1 MRKILSLLL
10 IFCFLFLV
18 ACKDEE
24 KNDLVQNIVD
34 EKPDYLIA
42 SCEITDLTIE
52 ADIIAGAACYSDQV
66 VNNES
71 LSWSAMPIRHAQVE
85 LLNASDQIV
94 ATAVT
99 DELGI
104 YRIAVA
110 QIDLTLQYRLRVL
123 TKGGLSIEASL
134 VKGAL
139 GLPYAGATQNFL
151 VSNKGQ
157 LVDLIVSSQ
166 ILSSAFNIYDQI
178 ITSHHYLLDGIGL
191 GDIPSLNAV
200 WYAGSERG
208 SFYCPAAYISPPCD
222 GLHTIHLLGS
232 AADSDA
238 FDDAVVLHEIGHF
251 ILNVFSE
258 DDSPGGIH
266 YLHDNNQDLRLSW
279 SEGFATA
286 FSSMVRRYAGIA
298 DADAYADTDGKGVSL
313 YNYALEVPTGGRN
326 VFSPK
331 TQSGGMA
338 GELAVS
344 VVLWDLIDAI
354 NEEETFD
361 TIAEQQS
368 LWDTLQK
375 MKGVDNV
382 SMQDFMELWQGSD
395 ITSVANDRSIFAAV
409 DDFESMD
416 AVSVDTMGVVPLPV
430 QQQRTFHNQEDE
442 DWLKVYLEKNT
453 TYRFKTSKLFSGA
466 DTVLTIYAPDA
477 QTEIAT
483 ADNISSSNFA
493 SVKDLS
499 INETGF
505 YYVKVGR
512 SQATS
517 DLVRY
522 GSYKLDVY

>member
-1 MRKILSLLL
+1 MRNILPLLL
-10 IFCFLFLV
+10 IIFVLLMT
-18 ACKDEE
+18 ACKDE
-24 KNDLVQNIVD
+24 KKTDLVQNVVD
-34 EKPDYLIA
+34 EKPDSLIA
-42 SCEITDLTIE
+42 SCEISDLKIE
-52 ADIIAGAACYSDQV
+52 ANIIAGTTCYADQV
-66 VNNES
+66 VDNEN
-71 LSWSAMPIRHAQVE
+71 LSWAAVPIRHAQVE
-85 LLNASDQIV
+85 LLNTSDQIV

-99 DELGI
+99 DERGI

-110 QIDLTLQYRLRVL
+110 QIDLALQYRLRVL
-123 TKGGLSIEASL
+123 SKGGLSIDASL
-134 VKGAL
+134 VKGVS
-139 GLPYAGATQNFL
+139 GFPYAAATQSFS
-151 VSNKGQ
+151 VSNNGQ
-157 LVDLIVSSQ
+157 LVNLIVSSK

-178 ITSHHYLLDGIGL
+178 IAAHYYLLKGIGFA
-191 GDIPSLNAV
+191 DIPPLNAV
-200 WYAGSERG
+200 WYEGSERG
-208 SFYCPAAYISPPCD
+208 SFYCPVTYISPDCD

-258 DDSPGGIH
+258 DDNPGGVH
-266 YLHDNNQDLRLSW
+266 FLHDNNQDLRLAW

-298 DADAYADTDGKGVSL
+298 GADAYVDTDGNGLSL
-313 YNYALEVPTGGRN
+313 YDYALEVPTGGRN

-331 TQSGGMA
+331 TQAGGMA

-344 VVLWDLIDAI
+344 VVLWDLVDAL
-354 NEEETFD
+354 NEEESFD

-368 LWDTLQK
+368 VWDTLQK
-375 MKGVDNV
+375 MQGVDNV

-395 ITSVANDRSIFAAV
+395 IAPVANDRSIFATA
-409 DDFESMD
+409 DEFESMD
-416 AVSVDTMGVVPLPV
+416 IVLADNMEVVVLPV
-430 QQQRTFHNQEDE
+430 QQQRTFHHQEDE

-483 ADNISSSNFA
+483 ADNISSANLA
-493 SVKDLS
+493 SVKDLT
-499 INETGF
+499 INESGF
-505 YYVKVGR
+505 YYVKVAR